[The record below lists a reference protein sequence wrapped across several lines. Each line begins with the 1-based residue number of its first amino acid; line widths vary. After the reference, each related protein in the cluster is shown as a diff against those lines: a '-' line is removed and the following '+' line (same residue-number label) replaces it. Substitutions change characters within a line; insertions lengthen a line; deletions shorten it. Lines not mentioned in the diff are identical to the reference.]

1 MSDTIEDHSE
11 DHENSS
17 DSEEDEPDPEAKREY
32 TVPSTDHNN
41 ADTVMMSSDEQL
53 ETFVQNV
60 MPTLTSA
67 QLDYLAIN
75 VMSRVNLFRERAARR
90 ELRERAA
97 ATERAEMRARR
108 RSPRKRRMADISTE
122 PFRFSTRSFSS
133 DSDGDEGDEKDEEEG
148 E

>member
-1 MSDTIEDHSE
+1 MNT
-11 DHENSS
+11 
-17 DSEEDEPDPEAKREY
+17 
-32 TVPSTDHNN
+32 PSLVQSIIT
-41 ADTVMMSSDEQL
+41 SDEQL

-60 MPTLTSA
+60 MPTLTPA

-97 ATERAEMRARR
+97 ATERAEMSARR

-122 PFRFSTRSFSS
+122 PFRFSTSLSFSS
-133 DSDGDEGDEKDEEEG
+133 DSEGDEGDEDDG
-148 E
+148 